1 MCVGSKQIERGL
13 TRVGLMDV
21 CGEAKTR
28 CHQVDERKS
37 KVCRMYLQDN
47 YRKVCRK
54 YLQGKLSQGMWG
66 VLAR

>member
-1 MCVGSKQIERGL
+1 MCVGSKQIEGDL

-37 KVCRMYLQDN
+37 KVCRMYLQD
-47 YRKVCRK
+47 
-54 YLQGKLSQGMWG
+54 KLSQG
-66 VLAR
+66 V